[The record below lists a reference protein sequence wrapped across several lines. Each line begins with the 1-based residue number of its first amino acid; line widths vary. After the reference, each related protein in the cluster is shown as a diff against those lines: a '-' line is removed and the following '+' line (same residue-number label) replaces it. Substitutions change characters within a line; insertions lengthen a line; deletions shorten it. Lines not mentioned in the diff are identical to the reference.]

1 MFCRSVPHS
10 VIPSEEH
17 IPLAEDVTVEGPAFS
32 LSDLTLTVSAKSLR
46 AGG

>member
-17 IPLAEDVTVEGPAFS
+17 PPLAEDVHSRGTCFFS
-32 LSDLTLTVSAKSLR
+32 FGSDADRFS
-46 AGG
+46 